1 MRRTKIFVFLLALLF
16 VFPAFSACKAE
27 SVPVRGFTLAKSET
41 SLYVGETERISCNFY
56 PADAT
61 ERRVFWN
68 IADDTVASVDGTGLI
83 TALSEGVTTVFAE
96 SYDGAFKVQ
105 CTVRVFRKHVA
116 ATGIAVLVNG
126 EPAQTWT
133 AAIDAEPPV
142 VGAKVLPEGVSNGN
156 YTLRV
161 KDPTVASLAADG
173 TLTYLAT
180 GSTQIVATAD
190 DGGFEA
196 TLSLTVT
203 PATARSMTFG
213 RRAVYGAVGL
223 SPVALTPVFN
233 NPNIGDKQV
242 RYTSSAPN
250 IASVSEQGEVAFL
263 APGTATVTAT
273 HLSTGLTATATVNVL
288 EASQIVYI
296 STAEQLVA
304 LDEAECAA
312 GTLYVLQNDI
322 DMAGVAFDPIGYDGG
337 DAAPGDSRKFNSTFD
352 GNGFAIRNL
361 TLSLPEQYNVGMF
374 VYVGANG
381 NVRNLTLSGMRVTGR
396 IAGTVAGCNEGV
408 VENCLIENYINAST
422 VSYNG
427 PICATNGSSGL
438 IVNCIATGAMA
449 DAGTN
454 YSVIGRNYGRVENC
468 VVQSDNIPSRVLSNG
483 TCLAMLDTAYCYGCR
498 LLTAEEMSAYDYAG
512 FSRLLWNISGTGIP
526 SLT

>member
-1 MRRTKIFVFLLALLF
+1 MA
-16 VFPAFSACKAE
+16 
-27 SVPVRGFTLAKSET
+27 
-41 SLYVGETERISCNFY
+41 
-56 PADAT
+56 
-61 ERRVFWN
+61 
-68 IADDTVASVDGTGLI
+68 
-83 TALSEGVTTVFAE
+83 
-96 SYDGAFKVQ
+96 
-105 CTVRVFRKHVA
+105 
-116 ATGIAVLVNG
+116 
-126 EPAQTWT
+126 
-133 AAIDAEPPV
+133 
-142 VGAKVLPEGVSNGN
+142 
-156 YTLRV
+156 
-161 KDPTVASLAADG
+161 
-173 TLTYLAT
+173 
-180 GSTQIVATAD
+180 
-190 DGGFEA
+190 
-196 TLSLTVT
+196 
-203 PATARSMTFG
+203 
-213 RRAVYGAVGL
+213 
-223 SPVALTPVFN
+223 
-233 NPNIGDKQV
+233 
-242 RYTSSAPN
+242 
-250 IASVSEQGEVAFL
+250 
-263 APGTATVTAT
+263 
-273 HLSTGLTATATVNVL
+273 
-288 EASQIVYI
+288 
-296 STAEQLVA
+296 A

-512 FSRLLWNISGTGIP
+512 FSRLVWKISGTGIP